1 MKKVRIITG
10 VLTAALIA
18 ASFAGCGEKVATQDA
33 SASKQEQEQSQNA
46 TQGQRGMM
54 AKVVS
59 LDGDQLTVVLSDRP
73 DRVGDGSTPPA
84 MSTPPDNGA
93 APGDGQAPTDGSNP
107 PTPPSGSG
115 SSSGPAINGSGGP
128 AGGPGQ
134 PGQGGGK
141 LEFTGKQVTYT
152 LSGDVSVMKGT
163 GDSAAEID
171 LSELKADDVIR
182 FTTVT
187 DDSGNETIDAINVLE

>member
-1 MKKVRIITG
+1 MKKILVIAG

-18 ASFAGCGEKVATQDA
+18 ASFAGCGEKAESQNV
-33 SASKQEQEQSQNA
+33 SSMKQEQGQSQNNP
-46 TQGQRGMM
+46 QGQRGTM

-59 LDGDQLTVVLSDRP
+59 LDGDQLTIVLSDRP
-73 DRVGDGSTPPA
+73 DRGGDGSTPPA
-84 MSTPPDNGA
+84 STP
-93 APGDGQAPTDGSNP
+93 PGDGQAPTDVSNP
-107 PTPPSGSG
+107 PAPPSGSG
-115 SSSGPAINGSGGP
+115 SSSGSAIDGSGGP
-128 AGGPGQ
+128 AEGPGQ

-141 LEFTGKQVTYT
+141 LEFTVEQVTYT
-152 LSGDVSVMKGT
+152 LSGDISVMKGT
-163 GDSAAEID
+163 GDNAVEID

>member
-1 MKKVRIITG
+1 MKKIRIITG

-18 ASFAGCGEKVATQDA
+18 ASFAGCGEKGETQDV
-33 SASKQEQEQSQNA
+33 SASKQKQEQGQGQSQNA
-46 TQGQRGMM
+46 PQGQRGTM

-59 LDGDQLTVVLSDRP
+59 LDGDQLTVILSDRP
-73 DRVGDGSTPPA
+73 DRG
-84 MSTPPDNGA
+84 
-93 APGDGQAPTDGSNP
+93 GDGQAPTDGSTP
-107 PTPPSGSG
+107 PAMSTPPSGSG
-115 SSSGPAINGSGGP
+115 SSSGPAIDGSGAP

-134 PGQGGGK
+134 PARGGGK
-141 LEFTGKQVTYT
+141 MEFTGDPVTYT

-163 GDSAAEID
+163 GDNAAEID

-187 DDSGNETIDAINVLE
+187 DDGGDKTIDAINVLE

>member
-1 MKKVRIITG
+1 MKKIRFIAG

-18 ASFAGCGEKVATQDA
+18 ASFAGCGEKAESKDA
-33 SASKQEQEQSQNA
+33 PSAKQEQGQVQDQGQSQNA
-46 TQGQRGMM
+46 PQGQRGSM
-54 AKVVS
+54 AKIVS
-59 LDGDQLTVVLSDRP
+59 LDGDQLTVVLADRP
-73 DRVGDGSTPPA
+73 NRGGDSSTPPA
-84 MSTPPDNGA
+84 MRTPPDGN
-93 APGDGQAPTDGSNP
+93 
-107 PTPPSGSG
+107 G
-115 SSSGPAINGSGGP
+115 SSSGPAIDGSGGP

-141 LEFTGKQVTYT
+141 MEFTGDQVTYT
-152 LSGDVSVMKGT
+152 LSGDVSVMKGA
-163 GDSAAEID
+163 GDNAAEID